1 MCIVLSCMLLAS
13 LAGPAPAGTITGRV
27 TDSAGP
33 PLAAVRIE
41 VVEMNRS
48 TVTAENGTYRLVNLP
63 TGSYA
68 ITFTAIG
75 YRPAVRRVTVADGD
89 LVLDVVLVRSVVEI
103 APIQVTASP
112 LATTSL
118 TSPQPVSVLSG
129 EDLRLGQRASL
140 GAMLE
145 TQAGVRNFSTGSGI
159 GKPVIRGL
167 SSNRVL
173 VLADGQRLENQQWG
187 DEHGPNLETADAGR
201 IEVIRGPASVL
212 YGSDALGGV
221 INVIPRPLPDAS
233 GRAGFMRSGL
243 NIGYNSNNR
252 EPEGSLFLEGA
263 SGGFGFRASGSG
275 RRSDDVRTPGGLLSN
290 SANESVGGSATAG
303 LRGGWGSLTGS
314 FTTRSERLEIHE
326 DPTEE
331 PDFTGYQKIQ
341 ADRAKVSLSLP
352 VGGAARFAFDV
363 GFERNDRQ
371 EIEDNV
377 DNEVGLGLL
386 ARTLTGDGH
395 LHHAL
400 SERVGGIVGVQL
412 LRTSLEKYG
421 EETLIPDNDVT
432 SVGLYGFEQAE
443 FGRWNLSFG
452 LRFDHRALNVTADQ
466 DLGVAQGA
474 LSWNSLTGN
483 FGALYHL
490 GAGTALV
497 ANAGR
502 GFRSPS
508 AFELFA
514 NGVHEGTVRFELG
527 NPDLRNETSFNTDL
541 ALRVQS
547 GQVNFEAGAFYN
559 RIGNY
564 IYPRP
569 TNALDA
575 ESGFRIFDVVQGNA
589 RFYGMETSLDWHP
602 SAAVHFRGTA
612 DYTNGH
618 NTALGQPLPFI
629 PPLRIGYGVR
639 LEPDL
644 QGISEPYL
652 SLGAE
657 SNFRQTRTDE
667 FDLAPD
673 GYTLLNAGVGLGL
686 PLGGRTIGLD
696 LSIRNLLNTEYTSF
710 LSRYKEYALDMGRN
724 VTFRMRM
731 EL

>member
-41 VVEMNRS
+41 VVEMNRP
-48 TVTAENGTYRLVNLP
+48 TVTAENGAYRLVNLP

-290 SANESVGGSATAG
+290 SANESAVSYTH
-303 LRGGWGSLTGS
+303 LT
-314 FTTRSERLEIHE
+314 L
-326 DPTEE
+326 
-331 PDFTGYQKIQ
+331 
-341 ADRAKVSLSLP
+341 
-352 VGGAARFAFDV
+352 
-363 GFERNDRQ
+363 
-371 EIEDNV
+371 
-377 DNEVGLGLL
+377 
-386 ARTLTGDGH
+386 
-395 LHHAL
+395 
-400 SERVGGIVGVQL
+400 
-412 LRTSLEKYG
+412 
-421 EETLIPDNDVT
+421 
-432 SVGLYGFEQAE
+432 
-443 FGRWNLSFG
+443 
-452 LRFDHRALNVTADQ
+452 
-466 DLGVAQGA
+466 
-474 LSWNSLTGN
+474 
-483 FGALYHL
+483 
-490 GAGTALV
+490 
-497 ANAGR
+497 
-502 GFRSPS
+502 
-508 AFELFA
+508 
-514 NGVHEGTVRFELG
+514 
-527 NPDLRNETSFNTDL
+527 
-541 ALRVQS
+541 
-547 GQVNFEAGAFYN
+547 
-559 RIGNY
+559 
-564 IYPRP
+564 P
-569 TNALDA
+569 TNR
-575 ESGFRIFDVVQGNA
+575 EV
-589 RFYGMETSLDWHP
+589 
-602 SAAVHFRGTA
+602 
-612 DYTNGH
+612 
-618 NTALGQPLPFI
+618 
-629 PPLRIGYGVR
+629 
-639 LEPDL
+639 
-644 QGISEPYL
+644 
-652 SLGAE
+652 
-657 SNFRQTRTDE
+657 
-667 FDLAPD
+667 
-673 GYTLLNAGVGLGL
+673 
-686 PLGGRTIGLD
+686 
-696 LSIRNLLNTEYTSF
+696 
-710 LSRYKEYALDMGRN
+710 
-724 VTFRMRM
+724 
-731 EL
+731 